1 MAVIDFAAYTRRAKG
16 RVSAVDGAD
25 RRDGTALDTS
35 FDASLHMGR
44 RGSVDG
50 ARSVEACPAVAAF
63 GRVCRAN
70 DTWCGHVPG
79 ESGDG
84 RAVRELDDAYNAFF
98 NSKARTMEGL
108 RLQFEILLAVA
119 GIEENE
125 SIDQRSS
132 SLIGNMRLGFARIS
146 DIDTRG

>member
-35 FDASLHMGR
+35 FEASLHMGR

-98 NSKARTMEGL
+98 NSEARTMKVFG
-108 RLQFEILLAVA
+108 
-119 GIEENE
+119 
-125 SIDQRSS
+125 SS
-132 SLIGNMRLGFARIS
+132 SKFSLPSRVSRRMRASTKDPVR
-146 DIDTRG
+146 